1 MRNPSVVLA
10 NGIHR
15 CATADPQNHRV
26 EARIISRRNGT
37 GNPLREYLNLK
48 VCQNQGPQP
57 TTQGADRSRRSDP
70 TQMSAADLRASAE
83 EIHDA
88 LITVDSHDDI
98 PLDFATESVDPL
110 NAARQVSLEKMRAGG
125 LDVGFFIVFV
135 GQTERTPENYAQAKA
150 DAITKF
156 DAIRLSRAPV
166 IASHSNTVRRQH

>member
-1 MRNPSVVLA
+1 
-10 NGIHR
+10 
-15 CATADPQNHRV
+15 
-26 EARIISRRNGT
+26 
-37 GNPLREYLNLK
+37 
-48 VCQNQGPQP
+48 
-57 TTQGADRSRRSDP
+57 
-70 TQMSAADLRASAE
+70 MSAADLRASAE

>member
-110 NAARQVSLEKMRAGG
+110 NAARQLSLEKMRAGG

-150 DAITKF
+150 MR
-156 DAIRLSRAPV
+156 RLG
-166 IASHSNTVRRQH
+166 